1 MRWRSEVVLA
11 VTLFGS
17 VASGVAGAQ
26 APAAGCACFVGGK
39 TPGTVTPP
47 VVPGVPGVVPP
58 PETPGSLPV
67 GSVGTKG
74 TGSRAPWAFL
84 GATWLVLLSG
94 VPFGGGGVQGPLFGA
109 LPVSPGT
116 VEGPQVAATPAAPI
130 ERAGVAE
137 LPPSATERAAS
148 TLPVVGGDGNGRGSA
163 GSAVGVPPATGRAGR
178 AGRVP
183 PKTATHLPLIGALGV
198 LMTGAGLLLVRRSS
212 RRQRRRRRRLIV
224 A

>member
-1 MRWRSEVVLA
+1 VRWRSEVVLA

-17 VASGVAGAQ
+17 VAPSVAGAQ
-26 APAAGCACFVGGK
+26 APAAACACFVGGK

-67 GSVGTKG
+67 GSDGTKG

-84 GATWLVLLSG
+84 GATGLVLLSG
-94 VPFGGGGVQGPLFGA
+94 VPFGGGGVQGPLFGV

-116 VEGPQVAATPAAPI
+116 LEGPQVAAAPTAPI
-130 ERAGVAE
+130 ERAGVTE
-137 LPPSATERAAS
+137 LPPSSSERATSA
-148 TLPVVGGDGNGRGSA
+148 LPAVGGGEGSASA
-163 GSAVGVPPATGRAGR
+163 GSAIALPPTTGRGGR

-183 PKTATHLPLIGALGV
+183 PKTATHLPLVGALGV
-198 LMTGAGLLLVRRSS
+198 LMTGAGLLLLRRSS
-212 RRQRRRRRRLIV
+212 KQQRRRRRRLII